1 MQQDQ
6 QDTEEF
12 QLLRTLNSQTTEEM
26 EEVITAKTR
35 MQKYDGEDE
44 SQCYTTEDR
53 MMSRNLDHHDEIEDE
68 QTTPQGVDDNLAES
82 SVEEH

>member
-44 SQCYTTEDR
+44 SQCYITEDR
-53 MMSRNLDHHDEIEDE
+53 MMSRNLDHLDEIEDE